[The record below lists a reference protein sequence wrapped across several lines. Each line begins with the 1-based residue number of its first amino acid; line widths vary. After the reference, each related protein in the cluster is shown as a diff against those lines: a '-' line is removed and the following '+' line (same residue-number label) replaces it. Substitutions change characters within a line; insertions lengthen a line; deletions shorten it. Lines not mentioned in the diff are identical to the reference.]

1 MNDTPEDFERRRLQ
15 QRLVE
20 LRNQVHEI
28 SGGEAQFGPAGDGL
42 SVEQEIEFLERIVA
56 FETAPRITWLER
68 LKSAGYDMPDP
79 ATLSDGEI
87 GLEVWQVIQRLSE
100 LRAFLYQTDH
110 LSDRELYEHLYRDTL
125 STETLDF
132 PIEPDSACHLDLIG
146 SGSEEDINCWLRYY
160 ADEEERE
167 EWIAQFPENPLPP
180 GEKPPHDRDRLLPKR
195 DYPESPLVEILDQLL
210 AADWEDEDGPIRL
223 AADLAEADVIHA
235 PFFVAARALL
245 VGLRDGGPVKATAK
259 LGNLPRALIKQVF
272 PHLPYTEKERR
283 HIHEFNKVLDEG
295 DLRLLH
301 AARITCQTGG
311 LLRTHKG
318 CFRITRTGADL
329 LDPARSGELFRKLF
343 CTFFRKINLAHFDR
357 IPELDGIQYT
367 LAVILWRLT
376 SIADDWI
383 PLTKLM
389 DQTLLPELH
398 DEVAE
403 YEEGPYREPG
413 GTLDVRLWCHLS
425 DFGLLE
431 AGPMTSRYLPEA
443 YRITPLYDRFIH
455 FPIQSGNC

>member
-20 LRNQVHEI
+20 LRNQVHDI

-42 SVEQEIEFLERIVA
+42 SLEQEIEFLERIVA

-79 ATLSDGEI
+79 ATLSNEEI

-125 STETLDF
+125 SAETLDF
-132 PIEPDSACHLDLIG
+132 PPDPDSACHLDLIG
-146 SGSEEDINCWLRYY
+146 SGSEEDIACWLRYY

-167 EWIAQFPENPLPP
+167 DWLEQFPEDPLPP
-180 GEKPPHDRDRLLPKR
+180 REKPPHDRDRLLPKR
-195 DYPESPLVEILDQLL
+195 DYPESPLVEILDWLL
-210 AADWEDEDGPIRL
+210 GADWEDADGPIRL
-223 AADLAEADVIHA
+223 AADLADTEVIHV
-235 PFFVAARALL
+235 PFFVASRALL

-272 PHLPYTEKERR
+272 PHLPYTEEKRSLLCA
-283 HIHEFNKVLDEG
+283 INKVFDEM
-295 DLRLLH
+295 DLHLLH
-301 AARITCQTGG
+301 AVRITCQTAG
-311 LLRTHKG
+311 LLRKHKG
-318 CFRITRTGADL
+318 CFGITRMGSDL

-343 CTFFRKINLAHFDR
+343 CTFFRKINLAHFDC
-357 IPELDGIQYT
+357 IPELDGIQQT
-367 LAVILWRLT
+367 LTVILWRLAF
-376 SIADDWI
+376 IAGEWT
-383 PLTKLM
+383 PLTELM
-389 DQTLLPELH
+389 DQTLLPELL

-403 YEEGPYREPG
+403 YEDRPYSTPG
-413 GTLDVRLWCHLS
+413 GTVEIRLWRHLV

-431 AGPMTSRYLPEA
+431 AGPEISGLLPDA

-455 FPIQSGNC
+455 FPLQSGKC